1 MSMETKIKEDLKQ
14 AQLNRDEIRLSTL
27 RLLLSE
33 INNSKIQKGSDL
45 TDDEITSVVQ
55 KEAKKRRESV
65 ESFKKGGREDLAQKE
80 ESELKILEAY
90 MPAGLSN
97 EELTKLVEDS
107 INELG
112 ANSLADM
119 GKVMSSVMAKVAGRA
134 DGSIVSSLVKEKL
147 S

>member
-1 MSMETKIKEDLKQ
+1 METKIKEDLKQ